1 MEDCGI
7 RKCPNNP
14 EEYVKWAEKVREKQ
28 KKKIFLNQTSEGV

>member
-14 EEYVKWAEKVREKQ
+14 EYVKWAEKVREKQ
-28 KKKIFLNQTSEGV
+28 KKKIFLDQTSEGM